1 MILYCICFLGSVKTM
16 RLTWLVHPY
25 MYVHYSINT
34 VVVWIT
40 TQPSVDYA
48 EDLNKKSWLPKY
60 VVSASGATR
69 TEKKKWNRIWDWQCR
84 RARDLGESRVRRVG
98 WKRKDQIEL
107 ISPFE
112 KNLLNCL
119 IYDLYIQGEVVHTGW
134 VLDALPIFFVR
145 TLTW

>member
-69 TEKKKWNRIWDWQCR
+69 TEKKSGIGSETDNAAAHAILASHVSGGLDEKEKIRLNWFRHLKRIFLTVWYTICTY
-84 RARDLGESRVRRVG
+84 
-98 WKRKDQIEL
+98 K
-107 ISPFE
+107 E
-112 KNLLNCL
+112 K
-119 IYDLYIQGEVVHTGW
+119 LYIQGECWT
-134 VLDALPIFFVR
+134 LCRFF
-145 TLTW
+145 LLGL